1 VSERPDL
8 ADELR
13 QRGPL
18 FVRLGHYLSQRPDVV
33 ADDDR
38 AALRA
43 LGDQLPPSPWSALA
57 EPIRRTLGRQPDTV
71 FAAVDPAPIQSNAIS
86 QTHRARLRDGAPV
99 LVKVVR
105 PAARDDVA
113 AATAQ
118 PAALAALIVAHA
130 AIEPADDVEDVVEEA
145 LRWLARQ
152 LDLTTELGNVERL
165 RRLAVN
171 SAWERIPIAHPELCS
186 AEVLVIEDVGG
197 VPMGDILRTASSR
210 RLTAARHVGETGTD
224 PARLARVIA
233 TVALRQAFRYRFF
246 QVDLHPGN
254 LLALPGDLLSFVD
267 YSWFG
272 RIDRSMAEQ
281 QVAYLSGVVEED
293 LERSLE
299 PPTDVVSLGDQ
310 PNLAVFRRDLLRMQ
324 RDREMAAADRGMES
338 DPWPSQSAELL
349 IDVMRAAR
357 LNGVPLPDGARLMY
371 RSIVG
376 AGESARGVHD
386 TVDLQRVMQR
396 FLGVARLDSK
406 IRSAEPDRIEE
417 TAISVLSLL
426 RDAPGQVQRILADL
440 ADGTFTLNVWS
451 SEVPAV
457 ERNRD
462 RRARIV
468 VASTVSISL
477 AMLLTIS
484 SPPAV
489 LGVSVAWLVGA
500 ALVCVYAWTLIAW
513 WRLR

>member
-1 VSERPDL
+1 MS
-8 ADELR
+8 
-13 QRGPL
+13 
-18 FVRLGHYLSQRPDVV
+18 DV
-33 ADDDR
+33 
-38 AALRA
+38 
-43 LGDQLPPSPWSALA
+43 
-57 EPIRRTLGRQPDTV
+57 
-71 FAAVDPAPIQSNAIS
+71 
-86 QTHRARLRDGAPV
+86 
-99 LVKVVR
+99 
-105 PAARDDVA
+105 
-113 AATAQ
+113 
-118 PAALAALIVAHA
+118 
-130 AIEPADDVEDVVEEA
+130 
-145 LRWLARQ
+145 
-152 LDLTTELGNVERL
+152 
-165 RRLAVN
+165 
-171 SAWERIPIAHPELCS
+171 
-186 AEVLVIEDVGG
+186 
-197 VPMGDILRTASSR
+197 LRTATSR
-210 RLTAARHVGETGTD
+210 RLTAARHAGDTGID

-233 TVALRQAFRYRFF
+233 TVNLRQAFRYRFF
-246 QVDLHPGN
+246 QADLHPSN

-281 QVAYLSGVVEED
+281 QVSYLSGVVEED

-357 LNGVPLPDGARLMY
+357 LNGVPLSEGSQLMY
-371 RSIVG
+371 RSIVS
-376 AGESARGVHD
+376 AGESARGLQD
-386 TVDLQRVMQR
+386 TVNLQRVMQR

-406 IRSAEPDRIEE
+406 IRSAEPDRVEE